1 MTEQRLIRSRMGL
14 GCVVVALALTA
25 PLGCGSSSSGTGS
38 GGASGTASGGSS
50 GTASGGASGTA
61 SGGSSGTASGGASG
75 AGSGGTT
82 GSTTSGVQ
90 GSKRLDALTADEK
103 KKLCDFQA
111 QRFGGYGKSIDCGG
125 GNTLDADASQTECV
139 SQWPTNC
146 AMTVSQAE
154 ACSRDSTCDD
164 PIPASCAPIFQ
175 CS

>member
-1 MTEQRLIRSRMGL
+1 MRERMIRSSTSL
-14 GCVVVALALTA
+14 GVVVLALALTA
-25 PLGCGSSSSGTGS
+25 PLACGGGS
-38 GGASGTASGGSS
+38 GGAGSGGSS

-61 SGGSSGTASGGASG
+61 SGGASGTASGGAPGAGTGGTTSG
-75 AGSGGTT
+75 GSGGTT

>member
-1 MTEQRLIRSRMGL
+1 MREQRMMRSRMGL
-14 GCVVVALALTA
+14 RVVVLALAFTA
-25 PLGCGSSSSGTGS
+25 PVACGSGS
-38 GGASGTASGGSS
+38 GGMGSGGVPGTASGGGS

-61 SGGSSGTASGGASG
+61 SGGTTGG
-75 AGSGGTT
+75 GSGGTS

-90 GSKRLDALTADEK
+90 GSKRLDALTTDEK

-111 QRFGGYGKSIDCGG
+111 QHFGGYGKSIDCGG
-125 GNTLDADASQTECV
+125 GLTLDADASQADCV

-154 ACSRDSTCDD
+154 ACTRDAKCSD
-164 PIPASCAPIFQ
+164 PLPESCAPIFE